1 MRIKLDFVTNSS
13 STAYYITNTSN
24 EVKSLTDFVLENP
37 DIIEAFKEQYDWYQN
52 DKRYSQLSLL
62 ESAARNNIKFK
73 PGERRYCI
81 FGDESGTIVGQVYD
95 YMLRGGGRSKSFIWQ
110 FEEHLR

>member
-13 STAYYITNTSN
+13 STAYYITNISS
-24 EVKSLTDFVLENP
+24 EVKTLTDFVLETP
-37 DIIEAFKEQYDWYQN
+37 EIIEEFKEQYDWHKG
-52 DKRYSQLSLL
+52 DPRFTQLSLL

-73 PGERRYCI
+73 PHERKYCI
-81 FGDESGTIVGQVYD
+81 FGDESGTIVGNVYD
-95 YMLRGGGRSKSFIWQ
+95 YMLRGGGRSKSFIWE